1 MGNTQRHL
9 QDNMNPVQ
17 PLRIALLALC
27 LSTAHAAEPIKGE
40 VVSISDGDTVTVLDA
55 THVQHKIRLSG
66 IDAPE
71 KSQPFGQR
79 SKQALADQVFRK
91 QVTIEWSKQDKYRRN
106 VGRVITANGIDANLK
121 QIEQGMAWHYKK
133 YQNEQPA
140 PERER
145 YSQAEEKAR
154 SQGLG
159 LWQDANPEPP
169 WDYRK
174 RK

>member
-1 MGNTQRHL
+1 
-9 QDNMNPVQ
+9 MNPGR
-17 PLRIALLALC
+17 LLHTTLLAFFLNA
-27 LSTAHAAEPIKGE
+27 AHAAEPIKGE

-55 THVQHKIRLSG
+55 THVQHKVRLSG
-66 IDAPE
+66 VDAPE

-79 SKQALADQVFRK
+79 SKQTLADQVFRK
-91 QVTIEWSKQDKYRRN
+91 QVTIEWSKQDKYRRI
-106 VGRVITANGIDANLK
+106 VGRVITTDGTDANLK
-121 QIEQGMAWHYKK
+121 QIEQGMAWHYKQ

-145 YSQAEEKAR
+145 YSQAEGKAR

>member
-1 MGNTQRHL
+1 
-9 QDNMNPVQ
+9 MNPVRL
-17 PLRIALLALC
+17 LRSALLAFFIG
-27 LSTAHAAEPIKGE
+27 TVHAGEPIKGE

-55 THVQHKIRLSG
+55 AHVQHKIRLSG

-91 QVTIEWSKQDKYRRN
+91 QVTVEWSKRDRYQRI
-106 VGRVITANGIDANLK
+106 VGRAITADGGDANLK
-121 QIEQGMAWHYKK
+121 QLELGMAWHYKK

-140 PERER
+140 SERER
-145 YSQAEEKAR
+145 YSQAEVKAR
-154 SQGLG
+154 SQGIG